1 MIEKS
6 IEVKERKVA
15 ILCSQKRYKEAEKV
29 FMDMVNRK
37 EAQKGWFC
45 SNHAVSNRNG
55 KSNRTYVF
63 RKEEN
68 EKVYLDALYLLTE
81 PELEDRQFD
90 NVICMDYPIDKNRVN
105 GYILTI

>member
-37 EAQKGWFC
+37 EAQ
-45 SNHAVSNRNG
+45 G
-55 KSNRTYVF
+55 K
-63 RKEEN
+63 E
-68 EKVYLDALYLLTE
+68 DASW
-81 PELEDRQFD
+81 R
-90 NVICMDYPIDKNRVN
+90 DYGSKSI
-105 GYILTI
+105 